1 MRPLPSQKISKN
13 ALKVW
18 RITGFFETL
27 IFAIFPVGYFF
38 LIHFFQLPM
47 WIFWLL
53 LVTIFFIAMIKV
65 MIIPTIRWRRW
76 RYEVY
81 ESEVDL
87 QYGMIVVRRVL
98 IPMIRVQHVDTRQG
112 PLLRRYGL
120 ATVTITTAATVH
132 QIPALAEEKAARLR
146 DQISKLATEAD
157 EDV

>member
-1 MRPLPSQKISKN
+1 MRPLPNQKISKEV
-13 ALKVW
+13 LPVW
-18 RITGFFETL
+18 RIIGCFETL
-27 IFAIFPVGYFF
+27 IYGCLPIGYFF
-38 LIHFFQLPM
+38 LLYYFEFPT

-53 LVTIFFIAMIKV
+53 IIMVIVIGILKV
-65 MIIPTIRWRRW
+65 AIIPTLLWKKW

-87 QYGMIVVRRVL
+87 QFGILVVKRVL

-132 QIPALAEEKAARLR
+132 QIPALSEDLASELR

>member
-1 MRPLPSQKISKN
+1 MRPIPSQKISKS

-18 RITGFFETL
+18 RITGLFETL
-27 IFAIFPVGYFF
+27 LFAIFPVGYLF
-38 LIHFFQLPM
+38 LIHFFQFPK
-47 WIFWLL
+47 WIVWLL
-53 LVTIFFIAMIKV
+53 ILIIFFIGIIKV

-87 QYGMIVVRRVL
+87 QYGMIVIRRVL

-132 QIPALAEEKAARLR
+132 QIPALAEGKAARLR